1 MKQSHLLR
9 LNKAIAACGF
19 CSRRNA
25 DSFIADGQVKVNGKI
40 VKDFHLLINLDK
52 DAIDVAGKKLSA
64 RQKEYVIL
72 HKPRAFISTCQ
83 DEFERQKIIDLLP
96 KNLKHLKPAG
106 RLDYDSTGLILL
118 TNDGLLTNSLIHP
131 KNEIEKT
138 YKIIVAGKIT
148 AQALKELSS
157 GIHLKEAKTKSAKV
171 RLIKCSDKESNNRN
185 YNQRRQKQTIKKN
198 VCSTRFTGIAI
209 SQNSC

>member
-1 MKQSHLLR
+1 M
-9 LNKAIAACGF
+9 
-19 CSRRNA
+19 
-25 DSFIADGQVKVNGKI
+25 
-40 VKDFHLLINLDK
+40 
-52 DAIDVAGKKLSA
+52 
-64 RQKEYVIL
+64 

-171 RLIKCSDKESNNRN
+171 RLIKCSDKESTIEI
-185 YNQRRQKQTIKKN
+185 TIKEGKN
-198 VCSTRFTGIAI
+198 RQLRRMCAQLGLPVLQLVRTAVSKLQLGMFASRQMAI
-209 SQNSC
+209 SD